1 MVKMDGQTIPDGT
14 GEAQGSTESIGKRVI
29 EATAIRTAHETL
41 QKYMAGKQELDKR
54 IIDNEDWWKL
64 QHWRNFHQNELDRE
78 EQSTS
83 AWLFNSIANKHA
95 DAMDS
100 YPVPAVLPRSLD
112 DEGTAKTLSSI
123 LPAIFDNCNFEQIY
137 SDNWWDKLKNGCAI
151 YAVMWDQSKEHG
163 QGDISIRGVDMLSFY
178 WEPGIQDIQDSKN
191 IFVLAL
197 ADNDALEAQ
206 YPQLQGKLSGNS
218 IDKKQY
224 HYDDAVDTTGKSIV
238 VDWYYK
244 VQTETGPLVHYV
256 KYVDET
262 VLFASEDT
270 PGYEDGIYDHGKYPF
285 VMDVLYA
292 EKGTPAGFGYVDI
305 CKSPQKYIDRLG
317 MALLH
322 NAEEAAQRRYFVKDG
337 CQVNEEELLDI
348 HKRVIHVAGSPNDD
362 NIRSF
367 DTPEL
372 SSVYL
377 SVLQDKVNE
386 LKETSANRDFNQG
399 GTASG
404 VTAASAIT
412 ALQEAGNKTSRD
424 LIKSS
429 YRCYTQICIMVID
442 LMRQFYD
449 ISRTFRITGEQGNP
463 EYVQFNNGSLKGGA
477 QSVAG
482 QDFRTKEPIFD
493 VIPSAQKQNPYS
505 KLSQNEMALQFYNSG
520 FFNPQ
525 LADQVLQCIDMMD
538 FDGKEK
544 VRQGIQ
550 QNSTMYQQM
559 QQLTQIA
566 TMAAQALAQKGDS
579 RVLMAMQQMGLGADQ
594 TQQMAQGQQTQAE
607 VDINDNS
614 QNQI

>member
-29 EATAIRTAHETL
+29 DATAIRTAHETL

-305 CKSPQKYIDRLG
+305 CKSPQEYIDRLG
-317 MALLH
+317 MALLL

-449 ISRTFRITGEQGNP
+449 IGRTFRITGEQGTP
-463 EYVQFNNGSLKGGA
+463 EYVKFNNGGLKGGEK
-477 QSVAG
+477 SVAG

-505 KLSQNEMALQFYNSG
+505 KLSQNEMALQFYNAG

>member
-1 MVKMDGQTIPDGT
+1 MVHMDGQTIPDGT
-14 GEAQGSTESIGKRVI
+14 GNAQGSTESIGKRVI
-29 EATAIRTAHETL
+29 DATAIRTAHETL

-64 QHWRNFHQNELDRE
+64 QHWRNFHQNELDRK

-317 MALLH
+317 MALLL

-614 QNQI
+614 QNQN

>member
-29 EATAIRTAHETL
+29 DATAIRTAHETL

-151 YAVMWDQSKEHG
+151 YAVMWDQSIEHG

-305 CKSPQKYIDRLG
+305 CKSPQEYIDRLG
-317 MALLH
+317 MALLL

-337 CQVNEEELLDI
+337 CQINEEELLDI

-372 SSVYL
+372 STVYL

-449 ISRTFRITGEQGNP
+449 IGRTFRITGEQGTP
-463 EYVQFNNGSLKGGA
+463 EYVKFNNGGLKGGEK
-477 QSVAG
+477 SVAG

-505 KLSQNEMALQFYNSG
+505 KLSQNEMALQFYNAG

-594 TQQMAQGQQTQAE
+594 TQQMAQGRQTQAE

-614 QNQI
+614 QNQN

>member
-1 MVKMDGQTIPDGT
+1 MVKMYGQTIPDGT
-14 GEAQGSTESIGKRVI
+14 GDAQGSTESIGKRVI
-29 EATAIRTAHETL
+29 DATAIRTAHETL
-41 QKYMAGKQELDKR
+41 QKYMAGKQKLDQR

-64 QHWRNFHQNELDRE
+64 QHWRNFHQNKADRK

-123 LPAIFDNCNFEQIY
+123 LPAIFDNCDFEQIY

-270 PGYEDGIYDHGKYPF
+270 PGYEDGIYNHGKYPF
-285 VMDVLYA
+285 VLDVLYA

-305 CKSPQKYIDRLG
+305 CKSPQEYIDRLG
-317 MALLH
+317 MALLL

-449 ISRTFRITGEQGNP
+449 ISRTFRITGEQGTTK
-463 EYVQFNNGSLKGGA
+463 YVQFNNGGLKGGE

-505 KLSQNEMALQFYNSG
+505 KLSQNEMALQFYNAG

-614 QNQI
+614 QNQN

>member
-29 EATAIRTAHETL
+29 DATAIRTAHETL

-285 VMDVLYA
+285 VLDVLYA

-305 CKSPQKYIDRLG
+305 CKSPQEYIDRLG
-317 MALLH
+317 MALLL

-372 SSVYL
+372 STVYL

-449 ISRTFRITGEQGNP
+449 ISRTFRITGDQGNP
-463 EYVQFNNGSLKGGA
+463 MYVQFNNGGLKGGE

-607 VDINDNS
+607 VDNDNS
-614 QNQI
+614 QNQN

>member
-29 EATAIRTAHETL
+29 DATAIRTAHETL

-270 PGYEDGIYDHGKYPF
+270 PGYESGIYDHGKYPF

-305 CKSPQKYIDRLG
+305 CKSPQEYIDRLG
-317 MALLH
+317 MALLL

-372 SSVYL
+372 STVYL

-449 ISRTFRITGEQGNP
+449 IGRTFRITGEQGTP
-463 EYVQFNNGSLKGGA
+463 EYVKFNNGGLKGGEK
-477 QSVAG
+477 SVAG

-505 KLSQNEMALQFYNSG
+505 KLSQNEMALQFYNAG

-594 TQQMAQGQQTQAE
+594 TQQMAQGRQTQAE

-614 QNQI
+614 QNQN

>member
-14 GEAQGSTESIGKRVI
+14 GEAQGATESIGKRVI
-29 EATAIRTAHETL
+29 DATAIRTAHDTL

-64 QHWRNFHQNELDRE
+64 QHWRNFHQNKLDRK

-100 YPVPAVLPRSLD
+100 YPVPAVLPRALD

-123 LPAIFDNCNFEQIY
+123 LPAIFDNCDFEQTY

-285 VMDVLYA
+285 VLDVLYA

-305 CKSPQKYIDRLG
+305 CKSPQEYIDRLG
-317 MALLH
+317 MALLL

-449 ISRTFRITGEQGNP
+449 ISRTFRITGEQGTT
-463 EYVQFNNGSLKGGA
+463 EYVQFNNGGLKGGE

-493 VIPSAQKQNPYS
+493 VVPSAQKQNPYS
-505 KLSQNEMALQFYNSG
+505 KLSQNEMALQFYNAG

-550 QNSTMYQQM
+550 QNGTMYQQM

-614 QNQI
+614 QNQN

>member
-1 MVKMDGQTIPDGT
+1 MVKVDGQTIPDSAGD
-14 GEAQGSTESIGKRVI
+14 AQSATESIGKRVI
-29 EATAIRTAHETL
+29 DATAIRTAHETL
-41 QKYMAGKQELDKR
+41 QKYMTGKQKLDQR

-64 QHWRNFHQNELDRE
+64 QHWRNFHQNELDRK

-100 YPVPAVLPRSLD
+100 YPVPAVLPRALD

-123 LPAIFDNCNFEQIY
+123 LPAIFDNCDFEQIY
-137 SDNWWDKLKNGCAI
+137 SDNWWDKLKNGSAI
-151 YAVMWDQSKEHG
+151 YAVLWDKDAANG
-163 QGDISIRGVDMLSFY
+163 QGDISIKPVDMLSFY
-178 WEPGIQDIQDSKN
+178 WEPGIQDLQKSRN

-197 ADNDALEAQ
+197 ADNDSLEAQ
-206 YPQLQGKLSGNS
+206 YPQLQGKLSGS
-218 IDKKQY
+218 AIDKKQY
-224 HYDDAVDTTGKSIV
+224 HYDDAVDTTGKSLV

-244 VQTETGPLVHYV
+244 VQTSSGPIVHYV

-262 VLFASEDT
+262 VLFASEDEEE
-270 PGYEDGIYDHGKYPF
+270 YENGIYEHGKYPF
-285 VMDVLYA
+285 VMDTLYT

-305 CKSPQKYIDRLG
+305 CKSPQEYIDRLG
-317 MALLH
+317 NAILL

-449 ISRTFRITGEQGNP
+449 ISRTFRITGEQGTP
-463 EYVQFNNGSLKGGA
+463 EYVQFNNGGLKGGEK
-477 QSVAG
+477 SVAG
-482 QDFRTKEPIFD
+482 QNFRTKEPIFD

-550 QNSTMYQQM
+550 QNSMMYQQM

-594 TQQMAQGQQTQAE
+594 TQQMAQGQQTQVE
-607 VDINDNS
+607 VDNDNS
-614 QNQI
+614 QNQN

>member
-29 EATAIRTAHETL
+29 DATAIRTAHETL
-41 QKYMAGKQELDKR
+41 QKYMAGKQKLDQR

-64 QHWRNFHQNELDRE
+64 QHWRNFHQNELDRK

-100 YPVPAVLPRSLD
+100 YPVPAVLPRAMD

-123 LPAIFDNCNFEQIY
+123 LPAIFDNCDFEQIY

-244 VQTETGPLVHYV
+244 VQTEAGPLVHYV

-285 VMDVLYA
+285 VLDVLYA

-305 CKSPQKYIDRLG
+305 CKSPQEYIDRLG
-317 MALLH
+317 MALLL

-463 EYVQFNNGSLKGGA
+463 EYVQFNNGSLKGGE

-505 KLSQNEMALQFYNSG
+505 KLSQNEMALQFYNAG

-550 QNSTMYQQM
+550 QNSMMYQQM

-614 QNQI
+614 QNQN

>member
-29 EATAIRTAHETL
+29 DATAIRTAHETL
-41 QKYMAGKQELDKR
+41 QKYMAGKQKLDQR

-64 QHWRNFHQNELDRE
+64 QHWRNFHQNELDRK

-100 YPVPAVLPRSLD
+100 YPVPAVLPRALD
-112 DEGTAKTLSSI
+112 DEDTAKTLSSI

-191 IFVLAL
+191 IFVIAL

-285 VMDVLYA
+285 VLDVLYA

-305 CKSPQKYIDRLG
+305 CKSPQEYIDRLG
-317 MALLH
+317 MALLL

-399 GTASG
+399 GKASG

-449 ISRTFRITGEQGNP
+449 ISRTFRITGEQGTP
-463 EYVQFNNGSLKGGA
+463 KYVQFNNGG
-477 QSVAG
+477 
-482 QDFRTKEPIFD
+482 
-493 VIPSAQKQNPYS
+493 
-505 KLSQNEMALQFYNSG
+505 
-520 FFNPQ
+520 
-525 LADQVLQCIDMMD
+525 
-538 FDGKEK
+538 
-544 VRQGIQ
+544 
-550 QNSTMYQQM
+550 
-559 QQLTQIA
+559 
-566 TMAAQALAQKGDS
+566 
-579 RVLMAMQQMGLGADQ
+579 
-594 TQQMAQGQQTQAE
+594 
-607 VDINDNS
+607 
-614 QNQI
+614 

>member
-29 EATAIRTAHETL
+29 DATAIRTAHETL
-41 QKYMAGKQELDKR
+41 QKYMAGKQKLDQR

-64 QHWRNFHQNELDRE
+64 QHWRNFHQNELDRK

-100 YPVPAVLPRSLD
+100 YPVPAVLPRALD
-112 DEGTAKTLSSI
+112 DEDTAKTLSSI

-206 YPQLQGKLSGNS
+206 YPKLQGKLSGNS

-244 VQTETGPLVHYV
+244 IQTETGPLVHYV

-285 VMDVLYA
+285 VLDVLYA

-305 CKSPQKYIDRLG
+305 CKSPQEYIDRLG
-317 MALLH
+317 MALLL

-372 SSVYL
+372 SAVYL

-449 ISRTFRITGEQGNP
+449 ISRTFRITGEQGTP
-463 EYVQFNNGSLKGGA
+463 KYVQFNNGGLKGGEK
-477 QSVAG
+477 SVAG

-505 KLSQNEMALQFYNSG
+505 KLSQNEMALQFYNAG

-594 TQQMAQGQQTQAE
+594 TQQMAQGQQTQEE

-614 QNQI
+614 QNQN

>member
-29 EATAIRTAHETL
+29 DATAIRTAHETL

-151 YAVMWDQSKEHG
+151 YAVMWDQSKKHG

-285 VMDVLYA
+285 VLDVLYA

-305 CKSPQKYIDRLG
+305 CKSPQEYIDRLG
-317 MALLH
+317 MALLL

-372 SSVYL
+372 STVYL

-449 ISRTFRITGEQGNP
+449 ISRTFRITGEQGTP
-463 EYVQFNNGSLKGGA
+463 EYVEFNNGGLKGGEK
-477 QSVAG
+477 SVAG

-550 QNSTMYQQM
+550 QNGTMYQQM

-607 VDINDNS
+607 VDNDNS
-614 QNQI
+614 QNQN

>member
-1 MVKMDGQTIPDGT
+1 MVRIDGQTIPDGT

-29 EATAIRTAHETL
+29 DATAIRTAAETL

-64 QHWRNFHQNELDRE
+64 QHWKTFHENKRDRK

-95 DAMDS
+95 DAMDN
-100 YPVPAVLPRSLD
+100 YPEPAILPRARD
-112 DEGTAKTLSSI
+112 DEDTAKTLSSI
-123 LPAIFDNCNFEQIY
+123 LPALFENCDFEKTY

-151 YAVMWDQSKEHG
+151 YAVLWDQSAARG
-163 QGDISIRGVDMLSFY
+163 QGDISIKPVDMLSFY
-178 WEPGIQDIQDSKN
+178 WEPGVQDIQKSRN
-191 IFVLAL
+191 LYVLAL
-197 ADNDALEAQ
+197 ADNDSLEAQ
-206 YPQLQGKLSGNS
+206 YPQLQGKLSGS
-218 IDKKQY
+218 SVDKKQY
-224 HYDDAVDTTGKSIV
+224 HYDDTVDTTGKSIV

-244 VQTETGPLVHYV
+244 VQTSTGPIVHYV
-256 KYVDET
+256 KYVDQT

-270 PGYEDGIYDHGKYPF
+270 EGYENGIYDHGKYPF
-285 VMDVLYA
+285 VLDTLYA

-305 CKSPQKYIDRLG
+305 CKSPQEYIDRLG
-317 MALLH
+317 MAILL
-322 NAEEAAQRRYFVKDG
+322 NAEEAAQRRYMVKDG

-367 DTPEL
+367 ETPQL

-377 SVLQDKVNE
+377 AVLQDKVNE

-399 GTASG
+399 GTTSG
-404 VTAASAIT
+404 VTAASAIQ
-412 ALQEAGNKTSRD
+412 ALQEVGNKTSRD
-424 LIKSS
+424 IIKGS
-429 YRCYTQICIMVID
+429 YRAYQDICVMVID

-449 ISRTFRITGEQGNP
+449 ISRTFRIAGEQGAP
-463 EYVQFNNGSLKGGA
+463 EYVEFDRQPLMSRNRD
-477 QSVAG
+477 VAG
-482 QDFRTKEPIFD
+482 QDFKTKEPIFD
-493 VIPSAQKQNPYS
+493 VIPRAQKQNPYS

-525 LADQVLQCIDMMD
+525 FADQVLQCIDMMD

-550 QNSTMYQQM
+550 QNSMIQQQM
-559 QQLTQIA
+559 QQLTQI
-566 TMAAQALAQKGDS
+566 TIMAAQALAQKGDP
-579 RVLMAMQQMGLGADQ
+579 RVLEAVQQLGINMDQ
-594 TQQMAQGQQTQAE
+594 TQSQPKAE
-607 VDINDNS
+607 VDFNDND
-614 QNQI
+614 QN